1 MQGGKEESFR
11 RVVEVAGRLNFMWLF
26 RRKANPQCESI
37 CDALEASAARDWRGE
52 TAASGTL
59 LAQLPRDMRQHA
71 VSCEACRVF
80 AEELAET
87 RAILGLAGSKAE
99 PGPFFLARVMA
110 SIASRES
117 ELENK
122 AQTWAAVPRLAS
134 RLTVLASLGL
144 LIAATWLY
152 QMPSAT
158 NIAGWNSSQ
167 WAGLVDTGNAQ
178 DDLLVSPAGK

>member
-1 MQGGKEESFR
+1 
-11 RVVEVAGRLNFMWLF
+11 MWLL
-26 RRKANPQCESI
+26 KSKPNAQCERI

-52 TAASGTL
+52 IAASGTL
-59 LAQLPRDMRQHA
+59 LAQLPHDMREHA
-71 VSCEACRVF
+71 LSCEACRMF

-87 RAILGLAGSKAE
+87 RAILVVAEGEAG

-122 AQTWAAVPRLAS
+122 AQTWAEVPRLAS

-152 QMPSAT
+152 QMSSAT
-158 NIAGWNSSQ
+158 NISGWNSSQ
-167 WAGLVDTGNAQ
+167 WAGLVDTSSAQ

>member
-1 MQGGKEESFR
+1 
-11 RVVEVAGRLNFMWLF
+11 MW
-26 RRKANPQCESI
+26 RWKRNANPQCESI
-37 CDALEASAARDWRGE
+37 CDALETSAARDWRGE
-52 TAASGTL
+52 IAAPGTL
-59 LAQLPRDMRQHA
+59 LAQLPPDLRQHA
-71 VSCEACRVF
+71 LSCEACRVF
-80 AEELAET
+80 AEELAEA
-87 RAILGLAGSKAE
+87 RAILGVAECKAE

-117 ELENK
+117 ELESK

-152 QMPSAT
+152 QMPSAAHL
-158 NIAGWNSSQ
+158 AGWNSSQ
-167 WAGLVDTGNAQ
+167 WAGLVDTATAQ